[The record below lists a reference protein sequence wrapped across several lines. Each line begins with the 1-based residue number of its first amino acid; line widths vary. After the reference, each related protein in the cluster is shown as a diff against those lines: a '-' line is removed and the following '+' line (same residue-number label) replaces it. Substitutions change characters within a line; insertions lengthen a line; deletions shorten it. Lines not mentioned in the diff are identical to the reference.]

1 VDYSKYVKEEY
12 GSIVGQKV
20 AQVRPLSA
28 QEQKD
33 FGWDDAG
40 YGGIPMVIILGNGAA
55 LIPSQDPEGNGPG
68 HIFLEKVVV
77 VAPA

>member
-1 VDYSKYVKEEY
+1 MDYSKYVKEEY

>member
-1 VDYSKYVKEEY
+1 MDYSKYVKEEY
-12 GSIVGQKV
+12 GSIIGQKI
-20 AQVRPLSA
+20 AQVRPLST
-28 QEQKD
+28 QELED
-33 FGWDDAG
+33 FGWDANPN
-40 YGGIPMVIILGNGAA
+40 GGIPMVIILENGAA

>member
-1 VDYSKYVKEEY
+1 MDYSKYVKEEY
-12 GSIVGQKV
+12 GSIVGQKI

>member
-1 VDYSKYVKEEY
+1 MDYSKYVKEEY
-12 GSIVGQKV
+12 GAIVGQKI
-20 AQVRPLSA
+20 AQVRALSA

-33 FGWDDAG
+33 FGWEMYRGKVA
-40 YGGIPMVIILGNGAA
+40 MVIILENGAA

-77 VAPA
+77 A